1 MPFLAETR
9 QSHMMQIAL
18 PEKIS
23 CVFSRVTTSI
33 RASGSRYGW
42 KHIALLVGMECD
54 AYAPDMNVENLWRLL
69 KSDKML
75 LTVVEPLFGTRL

>member
-9 QSHMMQIAL
+9 QSHTMQIAA
-18 PEKIS
+18 PKKIS
-23 CVFSRVTTSI
+23 FVFSRVTTSI
-33 RASGSRYGW
+33 CAFGDSYGW
-42 KHIALLVGMECD
+42 NITLLVGMECD